1 MYDHKKQYRAAII
14 RGKAKSKLDDLL
26 PAYAMVIDEICPCN
40 KDEFESRF
48 NSSLTSILKLKAK
61 VSDSAALKK
70 TLDNHRTEIAGKL
83 FGMYYLSRDDVYYA
97 SERTN
102 KYLADNDQPAF
113 FKDMCFKLQF
123 PNGMNKIQ
131 FVEQFV
137 NDKLNIQQYPFVIKV
152 LSLAEQNKILL
163 TVSDIGYYVLNSLD
177 VLQGNATPEEVI
189 CQILADKKNGISRK
203 IFVPGKAS
211 SFSMQHITEQI
222 NYLQLANLVY
232 LNEDKE
238 IVLNHKED
246 NCLNLFMAQCGIAP
260 KFDAY
265 KYDLHT
271 QEGRS
276 DFYYD
281 WDFYFSKTS
290 EFAAKFETDV
300 AALIVNPSTSEETE
314 KQHHSSGNLTELGDA
329 GELFVYKYEK
339 DRVSAF
345 NPRLVNKVLP
355 LGKTKGLGYDI
366 QSVVAEKGEYA
377 EFVKYIEVKSTKR
390 VTAPNLNDG
399 EWLDTLNITRN
410 EYIAALQHKEAYSI
424 YRVYF
429 VRDGVVVF
437 ILNNIHKK
445 NEDGI
450 ISIVPTIYRLD
461 FSKNAIDNHIEVR
474 NV

>member
-48 NSSLTSILKLKAK
+48 NASLTSILKLKAK
-61 VSDSAALKK
+61 ESDSAALKK

-113 FKDMCFKLQF
+113 SKDMCFKLQF

-131 FVEQFV
+131 YVEQFV
-137 NDKLNIQQYPFVIKV
+137 DDKLSIQQYPFILKT
-152 LSLAEQNKILL
+152 LSLAEQNKVYL
-163 TVSDIGYYVLNSLD
+163 TVSDIGYYILNSLD
-177 VLQGNATPEEVI
+177 VLQGKASPTEVI
-189 CQILADKKNGISRK
+189 TQIVSDKKVGIVRK
-203 IFVPGKAS
+203 IIVPGKAS
-211 SFSMQHITEQI
+211 SYTMQHITEQI

-232 LNEDKE
+232 LNENKE
-238 IVLNHKED
+238 VLLNHKED
-246 NCLNLFMAQCGIAP
+246 TCINLFISKCGIAP
-260 KFDAY
+260 QFDAY
-265 KYDLHT
+265 AYDLTT
-271 QEGRS
+271 QEGRN

-290 EFAAKFETDV
+290 EYASKFETDV
-300 AALIVNPSTSEETE
+300 DSLIINAEKNTEE
-314 KQHHSSGNLTELGDA
+314 KPHQSSGNLSELGDA
-329 GELFVYKYEK
+329 GELFVYQYEK
-339 DRVSAF
+339 NRVSAF

-366 QSVVAEKGEYA
+366 QSVVAEKGDYA

-390 VTAPNLNDG
+390 VTAPNLDDG

-410 EYIAALQHKEAYSI
+410 EYIAALQHKESYSI

-437 ILNNIHKK
+437 MLNNIHKK
-445 NEDGI
+445 SEDGI
-450 ISIVPTIYRLD
+450 ISIVPTLYRLD
-461 FSKNAIDNHIEVR
+461 FSKNAIDNHIEVK